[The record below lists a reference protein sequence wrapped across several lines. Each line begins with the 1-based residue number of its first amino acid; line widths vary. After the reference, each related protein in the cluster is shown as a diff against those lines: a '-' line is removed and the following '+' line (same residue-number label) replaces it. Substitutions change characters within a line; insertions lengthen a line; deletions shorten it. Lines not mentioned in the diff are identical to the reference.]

1 MSETLPH
8 QAAEVAAGPIDAAPL
23 GCGPLLA
30 VPSETRPLRQRL
42 LEQLRASGRASRVDL
57 SRELGISPASVTAV
71 AGDLIAQGLITEL
84 ETARDETARGRPPVS
99 LAVAP
104 GAHAVA
110 GMKLSDDLHTAVILD
125 FAGNVL
131 GESTL
136 PVSVHRKS
144 GAEVMCE
151 VEALLD
157 QALAMAGMPR
167 SALHGIGLGLP
178 GTVAHDRGHVMWS
191 PLLTD
196 HDVALGGQLA
206 ERLGMQVV
214 LDNDANVL
222 TLAELWFGA
231 GRRMSDF
238 VLVTIEHGLG
248 MGLVMNNRLFR
259 GASGFGL
266 ELGHTKVSLDG
277 ALCRCGQRGCLEAYV
292 ADYALVREARTA
304 LHGDRDTAISPRA
317 LLAHLFHEAENGNV
331 AARSIFARAGRHLA
345 MGLANIVQLF
355 DPSLIILAG
364 GQVRFETLYAADVI
378 AEMRALTLDTGRTPR
393 VEVNAWGD
401 MVWARGAGAMALSV
415 LTAQLVGEGRA
426 A

>member
-1 MSETLPH
+1 M
-8 QAAEVAAGPIDAAPL
+8 QRDAAGGAGPGGADAP
-23 GCGPLLA
+23 GCGPLLPS
-30 VPSETRPLRQRL
+30 PSETRPLRHRL
-42 LEQLRASGRASRVDL
+42 LEHLRAAGRASRVDL
-57 SRELGISPASVTAV
+57 SRELCISPASVTAV
-71 AGDLIAQGLITEL
+71 AGDLIAQGLIAEV
-84 ETARDETARGRPPVS
+84 ETARDETIRGRPPVS

-157 QALAMAGMPR
+157 EALAAAGLPR
-167 SALHGIGLGLP
+167 AALHGLGLGLP
-178 GTVAHDRGHVMWS
+178 GTVAYENGHVMWS
-191 PLLTD
+191 PLLTERD
-196 HDVALGGQLA
+196 LPLGAMLA

-231 GRRMSDF
+231 GRRMGDF

-248 MGLVMNNRLFR
+248 MGLVIGNRLFR

-317 LLAHLFHEAENGNV
+317 LLSHLFQEAESGNA
-331 AARSIFARAGRHLA
+331 AARSIFSRAGRHLA
-345 MGLANIVQLF
+345 MGLSNIVQLF

-364 GQVRFETLYAADVI
+364 GQVRFETLYANDVI

-415 LTAQLVGEGRA
+415 LTAQLVGEARA

>member
-1 MSETLPH
+1 MSDTILRTDAPSG
-8 QAAEVAAGPIDAAPL
+8 AEPAGPAKE
-23 GCGPLLA
+23 GCGPLL
-30 VPSETRPLRQRL
+30 PTPTETRPLRHRL
-42 LEQLRASGRASRVDL
+42 LEHLRAAGRASRVDL

-71 AGDLIAQGLITEL
+71 AGELIGAGLITEL

-104 GAHAVA
+104 GAHTVA

-125 FAGNVL
+125 FAGNIL
-131 GESTL
+131 GESSL

-144 GAEVMCE
+144 SAEMMCE

-157 QALAMAGMPR
+157 QALVAAGLPR
-167 SALHGIGLGLP
+167 SALHGLGLGLP
-178 GTVAHDRGHVMWS
+178 GTVAHERGHVMWS

-196 HDVALGGQLA
+196 RDLPLGPLLA
-206 ERLGMQVV
+206 GRLGIEVA

-231 GRRMSDF
+231 GRGMRDF

-248 MGLVMNNRLFR
+248 MGLVIGNRLFR

-317 LLAHLFHEAENGNV
+317 LLARLFHEAESGNA
-331 AARSIFARAGRHLA
+331 AARSIFTRAGRHLA

-378 AEMRALTLDTGRTPR
+378 AEMRALTLETGRTPR

-401 MVWARGAGAMALSV
+401 MVWARGAGALALSV
-415 LTAQLVGEGRA
+415 LTAQLVGESRA